1 MKKNLFILASAMA
14 ALALGACSNEE
25 ETHGVDLSKPISL
38 DFRPA
43 AVQTR
48 ATVGVE
54 DANFVINDV
63 VGVYV
68 SSSTLE
74 GSDYANI
81 KFTYDNTKWITKTLY
96 WPSGTDSY
104 TITAYYPFAGSENTA
119 AATLSVSVPD
129 DQSGTAYTKADYMW
143 AQKTSVTPTNDVI
156 PFTLDHK
163 MSLLKL
169 DITASPNMG
178 LGLSQ
183 INSMTPAILGS
194 IPATGTWDLATGDI
208 TPDDKS
214 TTHQS
219 IRPYAAYVANQ
230 TLTYYALVMPGTTFK
245 KGDKFFTLTDGED
258 NTYSYSLNIEGGITA
273 GEGKYVELDLTVT
286 RKGINITSFDVG
298 DWQPDQS
305 GSGMVELE

>member
-1 MKKNLFILASAMA
+1 MKKNLFILASTMA

-54 DANFVINDV
+54 DAAFVIDDA

-68 SSSTLE
+68 SSSTLA
-74 GSDYANI
+74 GSEYANI
-81 KFTYDNTKWITKTLY
+81 KFTYDNTKWITRPLY

-129 DQSGTAYTKADYMW
+129 DQSSNSYTKADYMW
-143 AQKTSVTPTNDVI
+143 AQKTSVTPTNDAI
-156 PFTLDHK
+156 TLTMDHK

-169 DITASPNMG
+169 DITASPSMG

-183 INSMTPAILGS
+183 INDMTPAILGS
-194 IPATGTWDLATGDI
+194 IPATGTWDLTTGDI
-208 TPDDKS
+208 TPDDKG
-214 TTHQS
+214 TNHQS
-219 IRPYAAYVANQ
+219 IRPYAAYVTNQ
-230 TLTYYALVMPGTTFK
+230 SLTYYALVMPGTTFK
-245 KGDKFFTLTDGED
+245 EGEKFFTLTDGEG
-258 NTYSYSLNIEGGITA
+258 NTYSYSLNIEDGITA

>member
-74 GSDYANI
+74 GSEYANI
-81 KFTYDNTKWITKTLY
+81 EFTYDNTKWITKTLY
-96 WPSGTDSY
+96 WPNGTDSY

-230 TLTYYALVMPGTTFK
+230 SLTYYALVMPGTTFK

-286 RKGINITSFDVG
+286 RKGINITSFAIG

>member
-96 WPSGTDSY
+96 WPNGTDSY

-143 AQKTSVTPTNDVI
+143 AQKTSVTPTNDAI
-156 PFTLDHK
+156 TLTMDHK

-169 DITASPNMG
+169 DITASPSMG

-183 INSMTPAILGS
+183 INDMTPAILGS
-194 IPATGTWDLATGDI
+194 IPATGTWDLTTGDI
-208 TPDDKS
+208 TPDADG
-214 TTHQS
+214 TPHQS
-219 IRPYAAYVANQ
+219 IRPYAAYVTNQ
-230 TLTYYALVMPGTTFK
+230 SLTYYALVMPGTTFK
-245 KGDKFFTLTDGED
+245 EGEKFFTLTDGED
-258 NTYSYSLNIEGGITA
+258 NTYSYTLNIEDGITA

>member
-25 ETHGVDLSKPISL
+25 DTIGVDLSKPISL

-54 DANFVINDV
+54 DAAFVINDV

-68 SSSTLE
+68 SSSTLA
-74 GSDYANI
+74 GSEYANI
-81 KFTYDNTKWITKTLY
+81 KFTYDNTKWITKALY

-119 AATLSVSVPD
+119 AATLSVNVPN
-129 DQSGTAYTKADYMW
+129 DQSSNSYTKADYMW
-143 AQKTSVTPTNDVI
+143 AQKTSVTPTNNAI
-156 PFTLDHK
+156 TLTMNHK

-169 DITASPNMG
+169 DITASPSMG

-183 INSMTPAILGS
+183 INDMTPAILGS

-208 TPDDKS
+208 TPD
-214 TTHQS
+214 TEGTPHQS

-230 TLTYYALVMPGTTFK
+230 SLTYYALVMPGTTFK
-245 KGDKFFTLTDGED
+245 EGEKFFTLTDEEN
-258 NTYSYSLNIEGGITA
+258 NTYSYSLNIEDGITA
-273 GEGKYVELDLTVT
+273 GAGKYVDLDLTVT
-286 RKGINITSFDVG
+286 RKGINITSFAIG

-305 GSGMVELE
+305 GSGTVELE

>member
-25 ETHGVDLSKPISL
+25 DTIGVDLSKPISL

-54 DANFVINDV
+54 DAAFVINDV

-68 SSSTLE
+68 SSSTLA
-74 GSDYANI
+74 GSEYANI
-81 KFTYDNTKWITKTLY
+81 KFTYDNTKWITKALY

-129 DQSGTAYTKADYMW
+129 DQNGANYTKADYMW
-143 AQKTSVTPTNDVI
+143 AQKTSVTPTNDAI
-156 PFTLDHK
+156 TLTMNHK

-169 DITASPNMG
+169 DITASPSMG

-183 INSMTPAILGS
+183 INSMTPAILGN
-194 IPATGTWDLATGDI
+194 IPATGTWDLATGAI
-208 TPDDKS
+208 TLDAVG
-214 TTHQS
+214 TAHQS

-230 TLTYYALVMPGTTFK
+230 SLTYYALVMPGTTFK
-245 KGDKFFTLTDGED
+245 EGEKFFTLTDEEN
-258 NTYSYSLNIEGGITA
+258 NTYSYSLNIEDGITA
-273 GEGKYVELDLTVT
+273 GAGKYVDLDLTVT
-286 RKGINITSFDVG
+286 RKGINITSFAIG

-305 GSGMVELE
+305 GSGTVELE

>member
-54 DANFVINDV
+54 DAKFVINDV

-68 SSSTLE
+68 SSSTLA
-74 GSDYANI
+74 GSEYANI
-81 KFTYDNTKWITKTLY
+81 EFTYDNTKWITKTLY

-104 TITAYYPFAGSENTA
+104 TITAYYPFAGTEYTA

-129 DQSGTAYTKADYMW
+129 DQSGNSYTKADYMW
-143 AQKTSVTPTNDVI
+143 AQKTSVTPTNDAI
-156 PFTLDHK
+156 TLTMNHK

-194 IPATGTWDLATGDI
+194 ILATGTWDLNTGDI
-208 TPDDKS
+208 KPDDNV

-230 TLTYYALVMPGTTFK
+230 SLTYYALVMPGTTFK
-245 KGDKFFTLTDGED
+245 KGEKFFTLTDGEN
-258 NTYSYSLNIEGGITA
+258 NTYSYTLNIEDGITA
-273 GEGKYVELDLTVT
+273 GEGKYVDLDLTVT
-286 RKGINITSFDVG
+286 RKGINITSFAIG
-298 DWQPDQS
+298 DWQPDQT
-305 GSGMVELE
+305 GNGMVELE

>member
-68 SSSTLE
+68 SRSTLE

-96 WPSGTDSY
+96 WPNGTDSY

-119 AATLSVSVPD
+119 AATLSVNVPD
-129 DQSGTAYTKADYMW
+129 NQSGNSYTKADYMW
-143 AQKTSVTPTNDVI
+143 AQKTSVTPTNEAI
-156 PFTLDHK
+156 TLTMDHK

-169 DITASPNMG
+169 DITANPNMG

-183 INSMTPAILGS
+183 INDMTPAILGS
-194 IPATGTWDLATGDI
+194 IPATGTWNLTTGDI
-208 TPDDKS
+208 TPDDKG

-219 IRPYAAYVANQ
+219 IRPYAAYVTNQ
-230 TLTYYALVMPGTTFK
+230 SLTYYALVMPGTTFK
-245 KGDKFFTLTDGED
+245 KGEKFFTLTDGED
-258 NTYSYSLNIEGGITA
+258 NTYSYTLNIEDGITA

>member
-54 DANFVINDV
+54 DAAFVINDV

-68 SSSTLE
+68 SSSTLA
-74 GSDYANI
+74 GSEYANI
-81 KFTYDNTKWITKTLY
+81 KFTRDNSKWITKTLY

-129 DQSGTAYTKADYMW
+129 NQSGNSYTKADYMW
-143 AQKTSVTPTNDVI
+143 AQKTSVTPTNDAI
-156 PFTLDHK
+156 TLTMDHK

-183 INSMTPAILGS
+183 INDMTPAILGS
-194 IPATGTWDLATGDI
+194 IPATGTWDLTTGDI
-208 TPDDKS
+208 TPDDKG

-219 IRPYAAYVANQ
+219 IRPYAAYVTNQ
-230 TLTYYALVMPGTTFK
+230 SLTYYALVMPGTTFK
-245 KGDKFFTLTDGED
+245 KGEIFFTLTDGEN
-258 NTYSYSLNIEGGITA
+258 NTYSYTLNIEDGITA
-273 GEGKYVELDLTVT
+273 GSGKYVELDLTVT

>member
-54 DANFVINDV
+54 DAAFERGDE

-68 SSSTLE
+68 SSSTLA
-74 GSDYANI
+74 GSEYANI
-81 KFTYDNTKWITKTLY
+81 KFANAGTGSWTATELY
-96 WPSGTDSY
+96 WPSGTGAYSF
-104 TITAYYPFAGSENTA
+104 TVYYPFAGTENTA

-129 DQSGTAYTKADYMW
+129 DQSGTAYTKADYLW
-143 AQKTSVTPTNDVI
+143 AQQTSVTPTNDVI

-169 DITASPNMG
+169 DMTAG
-178 LGLSQ
+178 TGLSLSE
-183 INSMTPAILGS
+183 ILNMTPAIQGS
-194 IPATGTWDLATGDI
+194 IPATGTWDLATGTI
-208 TPDDKS
+208 TLDADGK
-214 TTHQS
+214 THTS
-219 IRPYAAYVANQ
+219 LEPHAAHDAEAG
-230 TLTYYALVMPGTTFK
+230 TLTYYALVMPGT
-245 KGDKFFTLTDGED
+245 KFEQGKRFLTLTDTDGTVFHYD
-258 NTYSYSLNIEGGITA
+258 LNIEGGITA
-273 GEGKYVELDLTVT
+273 GEGKYVDLNLTVT
-286 RKGINITSFDVG
+286 RKGINITSFAIG
-298 DWQPDQS
+298 DWQPDQT
-305 GSGMVELE
+305 GNGTVELE

>member
-96 WPSGTDSY
+96 WPNGTDSY

-119 AATLSVSVPD
+119 AATLSVNVPN

-143 AQKTSVTPTNDVI
+143 AQKTSVTPTNDAI
-156 PFTLDHK
+156 TLTMNHK

-178 LGLSQ
+178 LDMAE
-183 INSMTPAILGS
+183 INEMTPAILGS
-194 IPATGTWDLATGDI
+194 IPATGTWDLTTGDI
-208 TPDDKS
+208 TPDTEGDPHK
-214 TTHQS
+214 S
-219 IRPYAAYVANQ
+219 IRPYAAYVTNQ
-230 TLTYYALVMPGTTFK
+230 SLTYYALVMPGTTFK

-258 NTYSYSLNIEGGITA
+258 NTYSYTLNIEGGITA
-273 GEGKYVELDLTVT
+273 GEGKYVDLDLTVT
-286 RKGINITSFDVG
+286 RKGINITSFAIG
-298 DWQPDQS
+298 DWQPDQT
-305 GSGMVELE
+305 GSGTVELE

>member
-68 SSSTLE
+68 SRSTLE

-96 WPSGTDSY
+96 WPNGTDSY

-119 AATLSVSVPD
+119 AATLSVNVPD
-129 DQSGTAYTKADYMW
+129 NQGGNSYTKADYMW
-143 AQKTSVTPTNDVI
+143 AQKTSVTPTNEAI
-156 PFTLDHK
+156 TLTMDHK

-169 DITASPNMG
+169 DITANPNMG

-183 INSMTPAILGS
+183 INDMTPAILGS
-194 IPATGTWDLATGDI
+194 IPATGTWNLTTGDI
-208 TPDDKS
+208 TPDDKG

-219 IRPYAAYVANQ
+219 IRPYAAYVTNQ
-230 TLTYYALVMPGTTFK
+230 SLTYYALVMPGTTFK
-245 KGDKFFTLTDGED
+245 KGEKFFTLTDGED
-258 NTYSYSLNIEGGITA
+258 NTYSYTLNIEDGITA

>member
-96 WPSGTDSY
+96 WPNGTDSY

-230 TLTYYALVMPGTTFK
+230 SLTYYALVMPGTTFK

>member
-54 DANFVINDV
+54 DAAFVINDA

-68 SSSTLE
+68 SSSTLA
-74 GSDYANI
+74 GSEYANI
-81 KFTYDNTKWITKTLY
+81 KFTYDNTKWITNALY

-129 DQSGTAYTKADYMW
+129 NQSSNSYTKADYMW
-143 AQKTSVTPTNDVI
+143 AQKTSVTPTNAAI
-156 PFTLDHK
+156 TLTMDHK

-183 INSMTPAILGS
+183 INDMTPAILGS
-194 IPATGTWDLATGDI
+194 IPATGTWDLTTGDI
-208 TPDDKS
+208 TPDAVG
-214 TTHQS
+214 TPHQS
-219 IRPYAAYVANQ
+219 IRPYAAYVTNQ
-230 TLTYYALVMPGTTFK
+230 SLTYYALVMPGTTFK
-245 KGDKFFTLTDGED
+245 EGEKFFTLTDGED
-258 NTYSYSLNIEGGITA
+258 NTYSYTLNIEDGITA

-305 GSGMVELE
+305 GSGTVELE

>member
-25 ETHGVDLSKPISL
+25 DTIGVDLSKPISL

-54 DANFVINDV
+54 DAAFVNNDV

-68 SSSTLE
+68 SSSTLA
-74 GSDYANI
+74 GSEYANI
-81 KFTYDNTKWITKTLY
+81 KFTYDNTKWITKALY

-230 TLTYYALVMPGTTFK
+230 SLTYYALVMPGTTFK